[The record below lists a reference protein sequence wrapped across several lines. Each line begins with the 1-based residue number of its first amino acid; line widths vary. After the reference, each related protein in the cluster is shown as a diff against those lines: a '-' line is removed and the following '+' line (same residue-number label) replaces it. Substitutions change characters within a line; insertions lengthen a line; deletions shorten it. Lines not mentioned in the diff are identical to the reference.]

1 LDEGIEMHLHPTNV
15 ADYFED
21 EAAGHGNCEADC
33 SVIASEDELEEKKE
47 AEEGGNESVSGEG
60 GVICVLSLKEGA
72 GCESA
77 SF

>member
-1 LDEGIEMHLHPTNV
+1 MHLHPTNV

-21 EAAGHGNCEADC
+21 ETEGHGDCEADC
-33 SVIASEDELEEKKE
+33 SVIASEDELKEKKE
-47 AEEGGNESVSGEG
+47 TEKGGNEGVSGER

-77 SF
+77 FF